1 VTPKGH
7 RLRIPRSLLTLSGL
21 LQRSAVLVLAS
32 ALLGA
37 SGKTVL
43 PCRTLKCVRGPAAA
57 LSVRSKKRTASK
69 FGPDARESLHQDLD
83 AKRGDRRQ
91 SFGTAC
97 AGTQTVP

>member
-1 VTPKGH
+1 M
-7 RLRIPRSLLTLSGL
+7 
-21 LQRSAVLVLAS
+21 AS
-32 ALLGA
+32 ALFGA

-83 AKRGDRRQ
+83 AKRGIGVNLSVPLAQEHKRYRRGLTGVR
-91 SFGTAC
+91 SAPASG
-97 AGTQTVP
+97 